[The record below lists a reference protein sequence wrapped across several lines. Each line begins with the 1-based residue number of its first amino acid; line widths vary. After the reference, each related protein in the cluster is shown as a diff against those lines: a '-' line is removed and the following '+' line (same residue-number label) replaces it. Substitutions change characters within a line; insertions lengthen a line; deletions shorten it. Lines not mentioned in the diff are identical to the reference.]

1 MRPPTLKGGVNYPP
15 SAFVKVALG
24 VLPSIATAAMIID
37 TMHGDEYE
45 TERKVTEERAW
56 GNWAVMKNNHG
67 HWSGY
72 PALDEASDKLKAF
85 LIYGPLNL
93 FEKVSGIGIRI
104 KCYVDNVLL
113 PNAVPIAISIA
124 ALYMGLGHKRIHA
137 PFKATGRWL
146 REVHVPV
153 AFQNAFKQFFAKV
166 GEGLGKGLGHMVAW
180 PFKSLHHAGFAAAFL
195 GILAFFANRFHD
207 VYTDSAEEQFFRPQ
221 ILGLE
226 EEGGKEHLE

>member
-1 MRPPTLKGGVNYPP
+1 MRPTLKGGVNYPP

-45 TERKVTEERAW
+45 TKRKVAEERAW
-56 GNWAVMKNNHG
+56 ANWAVMKNNQG

-72 PALDEASDKLKAF
+72 PALDEASDKLKAYF
-85 LIYGPLNL
+85 IYGPLNL
-93 FEKVSGIGIRI
+93 FEKANGLSIEI
-104 KCYVDNVLL
+104 KSFLTNVLL
-113 PNAVPIAISIA
+113 PNAIPIAISIA
-124 ALYMGLGHKRIHA
+124 ALYMGLGAKRIHA
-137 PFKATGRWL
+137 PFKAAGRWL

-153 AFQNAFKQFFAKV
+153 AFRNAFKQFFAKV
-166 GEGLGKGLGHMVAW
+166 GEGLGNGLGQVIAW
-180 PFKSLHHAGFAAAFL
+180 PFKSLHHAGFTAAFI
-195 GILAFFANRFHD
+195 GILAFLGNRFHD
-207 VYTDSAEEQFFRPQ
+207 VYTESASEQFFRPQ